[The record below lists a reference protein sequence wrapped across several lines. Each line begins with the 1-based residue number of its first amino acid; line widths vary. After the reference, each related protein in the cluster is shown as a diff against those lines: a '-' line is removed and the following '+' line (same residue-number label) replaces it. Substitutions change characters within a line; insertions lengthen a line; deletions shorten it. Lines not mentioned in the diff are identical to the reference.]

1 MKREKGQKRRKGLFA
16 QDFLALTAASP
27 GQDAQELEQT
37 SAAQTLKKKILKVFT
52 SCLCCQLLSAPE
64 NVFIT
69 LQSTILRDLSTL

>member
-37 SAAQTLKKKILKVFT
+37 SAAQTLKKKNLKSVYILPMLPT
-52 SCLCCQLLSAPE
+52 SQCA
-64 NVFIT
+64 
-69 LQSTILRDLSTL
+69 